1 MNTIIAC
8 SRADLVA
15 LGRVHLTDPNFA
27 LRAAAWYATRAV
39 AVPKPYLPGAAQL
52 MRETA
57 KTRAKQ
63 AELQQKAKSP
73 RHANAAEFIGA
84 AVRSS

>member
-1 MNTIIAC
+1 MLFR
-8 SRADLVA
+8 S
-15 LGRVHLTDPNFA
+15 VHLTDPNFA

-39 AVPKPYLPGAAQL
+39 AVPKPYLAGAAQL

-63 AELQQKAKSP
+63 AELQRKAKSP
-73 RHANAAEFIGA
+73 RHDPAEAISAAA
-84 AVRSS
+84 ARNS